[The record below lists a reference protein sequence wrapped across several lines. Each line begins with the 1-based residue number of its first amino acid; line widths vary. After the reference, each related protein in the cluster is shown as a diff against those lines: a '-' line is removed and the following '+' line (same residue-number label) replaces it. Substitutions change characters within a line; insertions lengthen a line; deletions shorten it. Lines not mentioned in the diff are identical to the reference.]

1 MKTPD
6 LIGAWLDL
14 TFEPKHPWLTTL
26 KPDHLMNEWWPHSLA
41 AWNITLHY
49 AVQQSVHTVQY
60 STGAQC
66 LHGILAQPRT
76 TCKLQATCV
85 NSVISPPVTASP
97 SIAA

>member
-41 AWNITLHY
+41 AWNMTLHY
-49 AVQQSVHTVQY
+49 AVQLTAECTHCTVQY
-60 STGAQC
+60 RCTVSAWDLVPSHAQ
-66 LHGILAQPRT
+66 LASY
-76 TCKLQATCV
+76 KLLV
-85 NSVISPPVTASP
+85 
-97 SIAA
+97 